1 MYTQMWG
8 GYGKWRCV
16 TNSVKKVCKSK
27 RRVDEVDITKAW
39 KNKISLPNPDN
50 LIYIPCNP
58 LTFVR
63 DMQILNKIYN
73 VDEFYYLEMFPR
85 TKHMECISILSR
97 KAQ

>member
-50 LIYIPCNP
+50 LIYITETERFTLFSSWVSVKCNS
-58 LTFVR
+58 R
-63 DMQILNKIYN
+63 MN
-73 VDEFYYLEMFPR
+73 
-85 TKHMECISILSR
+85 ISSSSVNPADFWRNHTI
-97 KAQ
+97 A